1 VQTAPNPSPTPTQA
15 RRFGAASAALIAL
28 TLGACAPAPEPLI
41 DYDAPYLGGKGDTLV
56 RPMPRP
62 ERIAQ
67 RRWLACPNA
76 ITHDDCGNGGLT
88 NAPAGVVEP
97 DPVDGPDLDVG
108 GDRPDEPVPE
118 LPDPVTPPTPEPP
131 APEPEPEPEEPHEP
145 PPETHEPPPVEE
157 CPA

>member
-1 VQTAPNPSPTPTQA
+1 MIRVVLSAT
-15 RRFGAASAALIAL
+15 AALS
-28 TLGACAPAPEPLI
+28 LGACAPAPEPLI
-41 DYDAPYLGGKGDTLV
+41 DYNAPYLGGKGDTLT

-131 APEPEPEPEEPHEP
+131 TPEPEPEPDLEPEPEEPHEP